1 MWWYNKLLMTTA
13 CTGTNAHRTRTPL
26 LVSTTEEAGSITL
39 DASQHK
45 NWHLNLGHSTTTLLL
60 TNVISGRRGHVVI
73 DNTTAA
79 PVTLNLAN
87 SGALYFNAN
96 GATTATDAEGIISV
110 TITTHVVLRYYS
122 DLTKIVIVVDVVA

>member
-1 MWWYNKLLMTTA
+1 M
-13 CTGTNAHRTRTPL
+13 
-26 LVSTTEEAGSITL
+26 TL
-39 DASQHK
+39 DTSQQK
-45 NWHLNLGHSTTTLLL
+45 ICPLNLVHSTTTLLL

-73 DNTTAA
+73 DNTTTA

-96 GATTATDAEGIISV
+96 GATTTTDPEGIISV